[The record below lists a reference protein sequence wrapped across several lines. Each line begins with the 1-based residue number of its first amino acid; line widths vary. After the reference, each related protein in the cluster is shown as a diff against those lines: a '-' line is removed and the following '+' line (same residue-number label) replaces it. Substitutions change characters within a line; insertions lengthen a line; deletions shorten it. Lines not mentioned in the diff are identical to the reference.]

1 MKGEC
6 ITMARAAMLKVYH
19 IYVNG
24 VFISNSMGESTTQA
38 IAMFAR
44 ERGIKTGRSVKV
56 GTCGNIFSECTRH
69 MNNMCYPCGSLQKC
83 TGRSIVKSDAGNIT
97 AICVG

>member
-6 ITMARAAMLKVYH
+6 ITMARTAALKVYH

-24 VFISNSMGESTTQA
+24 TFISNSMGESTTQA

-44 ERGIKTGRSVKV
+44 ERGIKTGRSVKI
-56 GTCGNIFSECTRH
+56 GTCGNAFSGCTRRGQ
-69 MNNMCYPCGSLQKC
+69 NMCYPCGALQKC
-83 TGRSIVKSDAGNIT
+83 SGRSIVTSDAGNIT
-97 AICVG
+97 AVCVG